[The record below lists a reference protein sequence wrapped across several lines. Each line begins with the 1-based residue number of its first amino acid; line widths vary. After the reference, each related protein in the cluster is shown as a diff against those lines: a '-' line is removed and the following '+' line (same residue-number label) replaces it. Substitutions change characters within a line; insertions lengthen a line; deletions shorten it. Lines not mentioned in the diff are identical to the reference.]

1 MYTVRNV
8 TLFKRG
14 VTSLEKWD
22 SQRVLIVL
30 MSVIVSI
37 AIALI
42 AILYFVPKLWCGG
55 WLDTL
60 VLLAGVFSVIIIRN
74 DMLIKSSEIYGWVVK
89 FNHYHYEDYDENVF
103 LCDYFNRTK
112 KFLLF
117 IIGWFGDYC

>member
-55 WLDTL
+55 
-60 VLLAGVFSVIIIRN
+60 
-74 DMLIKSSEIYGWVVK
+74 
-89 FNHYHYEDYDENVF
+89 
-103 LCDYFNRTK
+103 
-112 KFLLF
+112 
-117 IIGWFGDYC
+117 